1 MRGVISLAAALSL
14 PEVLADGRPFPRR
27 NLILFL
33 TFSVI
38 LVTLVLQGLTLPWLI
53 RILGLSGAAGLNCEE
68 QEARRIVLEKALQHV
83 EEARRKDRPEFA
95 PIYDDLAQHYRQRL
109 AVLAGDP
116 EGEDGPIAHDRRAR
130 DLERELLRV
139 ERDTAV
145 GLRDAGRINDE
156 VLRQIERDLD
166 LREARL
172 LSPAS

>member
-1 MRGVISLAAALSL
+1 AYFIRRRFLGQDEGVPPARQIFVTGWTGMRGVISLAAALSL

-83 EEARRKDRPEFA
+83 EEARRKDRPE
-95 PIYDDLAQHYRQRL
+95 
-109 AVLAGDP
+109 
-116 EGEDGPIAHDRRAR
+116 
-130 DLERELLRV
+130 
-139 ERDTAV
+139 
-145 GLRDAGRINDE
+145 
-156 VLRQIERDLD
+156 
-166 LREARL
+166 
-172 LSPAS
+172 